1 MENKKKTGKGLR
13 LLVGV
18 VLLAG
23 LTLAGYIGL
32 MQRDARGDLPII
44 GGWFVEEAPTDVQV
58 PMDEFLLN
66 SQNADGRD
74 QMVRL
79 ELALSS
85 KQPDIETYL
94 TENNAK
100 VREDVIYVLSQETT
114 DALVKTESDT
124 FAVAETIK
132 TRLNDTLGDDV
143 ISGVYVT
150 DLLIQ

>member
-1 MENKKKTGKGLR
+1 MENKKKTGTGLK
-13 LLVGV
+13 LLVGGI
-18 VLLAG
+18 LLVG
-23 LTLAGYIGL
+23 LTLAGYISLLHG
-32 MQRDARGDLPII
+32 DARGDLPII
-44 GGWFVEEAPTDVQV
+44 GGWLVEAAPADVQV
-58 PMDEFLLN
+58 PLDEFLVN
-66 SQNADGRD
+66 SQNAEGRD
-74 QMVRL
+74 HMVRL
-79 ELALSS
+79 EIALSS
-85 KQPDIETYL
+85 KQPGIEDYL

-132 TRLNDTLGDDV
+132 TRLNATLGDDV